1 MNRVFEIFNQLQ
13 STNSKIEKSK
23 ILTENSDNIL
33 FKETLKWLL
42 NPFIVTGISDK
53 KLSKT
58 VAVLDNII
66 IGLTE
71 WSEVMEYLS
80 VNNTGRNE
88 DIGIIQDFI
97 SYQPAEYQEIYKQL
111 ITKSLKLGI
120 DAKTVNSVY
129 KNLVPT
135 FNVMLANKYFEKPQI
150 VEGKEFT
157 ITEKIDGFR
166 LATLIHNGEI
176 EFYSRQG
183 QKVDGLIEIET
194 DLKAFCVDRGITD
207 FFFDGELVAVNCED
221 ISSDE
226 NYKIVTKTARTKG
239 IKSGL
244 KYDIFDCLPYESF
257 INQRCDTKYSFRRV
271 ALNDYATVSHGIH
284 INFLPA
290 LYSGSDTEQIMIEL
304 EKARNNHKEGV
315 MVSLNDGMYEFKRTN
330 QLLKCKVMQDADL
343 KIVDVYEG
351 TGKNKGKL
359 GGIIVEFE
367 YEGNTYLCECGSG
380 FDDKERMMYYDVPQ
394 MLIGKIATI
403 QYFEISKNDNG
414 GYGLRFPVWTHRI
427 RDDKTEISMN

>member
-1 MNRVFEIFNQLQ
+1 VNRVFEIFNQLQ

-42 NPFIVTGISDK
+42 NPFVLTGISDK

-88 DIGIIQDFI
+88 DIRLIQDFI
-97 SYQPAEYQEIYKQL
+97 SYQPIEYQETYKQL

-129 KNLVPT
+129 KDLVPT

-244 KYDIFDCLPYESF
+244 KYDIFDCLSYESF

-367 YEGNTYLCECGSG
+367 YEDNTYLCECGSG